1 MPIHDQGYARYAGR
15 RHAHGSAWWVIARQ
29 HILTA
34 IKYRPFIILLVLS
47 WAPFVVRAV
56 QIYVS
61 STYAQAQVLQVT
73 AATYRDFLSFQS
85 ICVFLVSISMAGLIA
100 DDKRA
105 NALQVYLSKP
115 LTRVEYITGKL
126 VAMLVFLLGVT
137 LAPAVMLLLVQI
149 LFSGS
154 LAFLRANLFL
164 LPAITLFAL
173 TQALLSAFTML
184 ALSSLSKSRRFVSIM
199 FAGLIFFTAAMSQAL
214 RTITGSRRWAV
225 VSPGEML
232 DVLGRAIFRIDGT
245 QAVPVPVAALVV
257 ALLIGASVWILE
269 RRVRGVEVVA

>member
-1 MPIHDQGYARYAGR
+1 
-15 RHAHGSAWWVIARQ
+15 
-29 HILTA
+29 
-34 IKYRPFIILLVLS
+34 
-47 WAPFVVRAV
+47 
-56 QIYVS
+56 
-61 STYAQAQVLQVT
+61 VT
-73 AATYRDFLSFQS
+73 ASTYRDFLSFQS
-85 ICVFLVSISMAGLIA
+85 IFVFLVTISMSGLIA

-126 VAMLVFLLGVT
+126 VALLVFLLGVT

-173 TQALLSAFTML
+173 MQALLSAFTML

-214 RTITGSRRWAV
+214 RNITGSRQWAV

-232 DVLGRAIFRIDGT
+232 DVLGRTIFRVEGAL
-245 QAVPVPVAALVV
+245 AVPAPVAALVV

-269 RRVRGVEVVA
+269 RRVRGIEVVA